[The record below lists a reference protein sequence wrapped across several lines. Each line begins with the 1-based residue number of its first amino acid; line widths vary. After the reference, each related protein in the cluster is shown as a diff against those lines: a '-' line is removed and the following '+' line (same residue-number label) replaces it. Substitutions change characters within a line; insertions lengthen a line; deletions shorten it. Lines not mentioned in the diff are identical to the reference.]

1 MVDQKLEPMHSPEV
15 QERNSTTD
23 ITVAGRPHHHAG
35 FSLVEVGISMTLMSV
50 IAGFVMLNAIG
61 ISPRLSADEAL
72 NQTVAQIRRGRELAI
87 SGRRN
92 VEIKFLGTNQIQL
105 VRYEVPAGTTV
116 LGTFSL
122 ANKVAFRQFDGVPDT
137 PDSFGNYAPVDFGG
151 ATQLI
156 FHTDGTLVDQQGN
169 PRNGSVF
176 IGVANHSETA
186 RAATILGGT
195 GRVRGYR
202 WAKTEWTK

>member
-1 MVDQKLEPMHSPEV
+1 MNVV
-15 QERNSTTD
+15 
-23 ITVAGRPHHHAG
+23 
-35 FSLVEVGISMTLMSV
+35 
-50 IAGFVMLNAIG
+50 G
-61 ISPRLSADEAL
+61 ISPRLSADEAM
-72 NQTVAQIRRGRELAI
+72 NQTVAQMRRGRELAI

-105 VRYEVPAGTTV
+105 VRYEVPVGTTV
-116 LGTFSL
+116 LSTFNLS
-122 ANKVAFRQFDGVPDT
+122 NKIEFRTFDGVPDT
-137 PDSFGNYAPVDFGG
+137 PYSFGNYAAVDFGG

-156 FHTDGTLVDQQGN
+156 FQTDGTLVDQQGN

-176 IGVANHSETA
+176 LGVASHTETA